1 MVNDQEAQ
9 LKKLVE
15 DESHNLHHKL
25 ANIHHSLQEI
35 TSKFTENLS
44 DQLSNFE
51 KRIDEELIVVLNN
64 LENDTDVLSKN
75 IDISCQHSLE
85 KLKKTKN
92 EFETNLKHL
101 VSITEIALSRQ
112 IRIAQ
117 IEFFLPRLKEHKQLI
132 ETMMQDMEETFAEKL
147 ISQSQTQLDGLA
159 NSLASAKTQL
169 KGLVDE
175 CLTKLDLIGRNQES
189 GLEGLFAT
197 AAHSLEED
205 TASLLRLLK
214 QAEQEITSS
223 DAVCKKL
230 AETYSLDN
238 DPAVTSLRQN
248 IYARVD
254 NLKAQVKGELESAV
268 NNDCATLEELIRNQH
283 SKLNERRA
291 ELAQRVH
298 FASDHGLQR
307 IRAAIHDAYTAI
319 QSEREKYME

>member
-1 MVNDQEAQ
+1 
-9 LKKLVE
+9 VE
-15 DESHNLHHKL
+15 
-25 ANIHHSLQEI
+25 
-35 TSKFTENLS
+35 T
-44 DQLSNFE
+44 
-51 KRIDEELIVVLNN
+51 
-64 LENDTDVLSKN
+64 
-75 IDISCQHSLE
+75 
-85 KLKKTKN
+85 
-92 EFETNLKHL
+92 
-101 VSITEIALSRQ
+101 TEIALARQ

-132 ETMMQDMEETFAEKL
+132 ETMMQDMEEAFAEKL
-147 ISQSQTQLDGLA
+147 IGQSQGQLDGLA

-175 CLTKLDLIGRNQES
+175 CLTKLDFIGRNQES

-197 AAHSLEED
+197 ASHSIEEN
-205 TASLLRLLK
+205 TQTLLHLLN
-214 QAEQEITSS
+214 QAEQEINTG
-223 DAVCKKL
+223 DAICKKL

-238 DPAVTSLRQN
+238 DPAVTALRQN

-254 NLKAQVKGELESAV
+254 GLKTQIKNELESAV

-298 FASDHGLQR
+298 FASDQGLQR
-307 IRAAIHDAYTAI
+307 IRAAIHDAYNAI